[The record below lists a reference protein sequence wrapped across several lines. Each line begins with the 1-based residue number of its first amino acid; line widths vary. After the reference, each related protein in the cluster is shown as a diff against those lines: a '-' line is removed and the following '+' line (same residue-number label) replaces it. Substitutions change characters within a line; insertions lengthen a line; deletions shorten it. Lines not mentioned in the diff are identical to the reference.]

1 MTSGLLLG
9 QMGWVDGVKDATVS
23 VVQYTAGRKD
33 DASSIKVIGTPVS
46 ITLALTQLLDA

>member
-1 MTSGLLLG
+1 
-9 QMGWVDGVKDATVS
+9 MGWVDGVKDATVS

-33 DASSIKVIGTPVS
+33 DANSIKVSGTPVS